1 MISALF
7 KFSNSQSLVYNVSV
21 KSGGNFSSAAH
32 WVTSILSRKTN
43 VETFS
48 RSPATIK
55 DFRASDWAESL
66 LRTSPYNHLV
76 DDTNDYDYTY
86 EIFPS
91 LTNGQICIKAF
102 VNAKSNT
109 VPVFYGRLKDFVGE
123 QGDDNVIKI
132 WNTYDPSRN
141 KLNRLDPKVKARQD
155 ALAKLT
161 DEDKIILGLA

>member
-32 WVTSILSRKTN
+32 WVASILSRK
-43 VETFS
+43 FS
-48 RSPATIK
+48 VDATIK
-55 DFRASDWAESL
+55 DFSTSDWAESL
-66 LRTSPYNHLV
+66 LRTSTSNHLV
-76 DDTNDYDYTY
+76 DGTNDYDYTY

-123 QGDDNVIKI
+123 HGDDNVIKI

-141 KLNRLDPKVKARQD
+141 KLNRVDPKVKARQD

-161 DEDKIILGLA
+161 NEDKIILGLA